1 MPIQFNVKN
10 NAGATVTQ
18 SLNTSR
24 VERILQANNLNEA
37 QRMGM
42 FDKIKDFFR
51 GGVKAEAI
59 RQLFDQVTAPAPHAA
74 QPLNILHRFES
85 LRALASNEHQHLF
98 SSNVQ
103 VGVSP
108 SVGTWSFSLSVGDTP
123 IYQSS
128 TLDEAPESSSTQFLQ
143 AQQLHQGINDCIAQ
157 FRKAA
162 NDSNPDSSEK
172 VELHATAQGAIDAIK
187 TLMGAEHENPDA
199 KQMFEFVRN
208 LQPANNPYLQKLA
221 AEKHEGTSLQQL
233 CFPGQV
239 ADNLAIFDEAK
250 DRLTESFFNKLIADI
265 EYFRKNEAEWPA
277 KTPYEYARDN
287 LQDAVETDAER
298 QALLQKFEDPLFS
311 RQYFK
316 GIEPASDNGNFKAKF
331 QRNEEPP
338 QTIEF
343 SDRLPGSGEYRG
355 TFLQNLLNTANYD
368 NLLGLLSTGL
378 RGPQDSLVRAMGN
391 NMKGRL
397 AQWLSLND
405 MNDVAPF
412 LQYLQWNGL
421 RETADHQLF
430 ALLQNSKIGNTN
442 LLALLM
448 ADSAPD
454 SPAATGLIQP
464 IAYA

>member
-103 VGVSP
+103 VGESQAQ
-108 SVGTWSFSLSVGDTP
+108 GTWSFSLSVGDTP

-128 TLDEAPESSSTQFLQ
+128 TLDEVPESSSTQFLQ
-143 AQQLHQGINDCIAQ
+143 AQQLHQGINDSIAE

-162 NDSNPDSSEK
+162 NDGNPDSSEK
-172 VELHATAQGAIDAIK
+172 VELHVTAQGAIDAIK

-221 AEKHEGTSLQQL
+221 AEKHEGASLLQL
-233 CFPGQV
+233 CFPEHEE
-239 ADNLAIFDEAK
+239 AKNLDLFDEAK
-250 DRLTESFFNKLIADI
+250 SQLTEAVFNQLPS
-265 EYFRKNEAEWPA
+265 YVQQAEHTAASLWER
-277 KTPYEYARDN
+277 TPMQYALEN
-287 LQDAVETDAER
+287 VQDVVETKAER
-298 QALLQKFEDPLFS
+298 AALIQKIEDPLYS
-311 RQYFK
+311 RQNFR
-316 GIEPASDNGNFKAKF
+316 GIEVVEDGKYFNAIF
-331 QRNEEPP
+331 QQGDEPP
-338 QTIEF
+338 QTIAFSNREPENSEF
-343 SDRLPGSGEYRG
+343 RGSPVKHLLANAEY
-355 TFLQNLLNTANYD
+355 T
-368 NLLGLLSTGL
+368 NLLGLLSHGMKGRDDPLVKSAGGFVAIQLL
-378 RGPQDSLVRAMGN
+378 RHLELQNTHNLSPFLRYLQWQGPQDVADKTFDALRSV
-391 NMKGRL
+391 KL
-397 AQWLSLND
+397 A
-405 MNDVAPF
+405 
-412 LQYLQWNGL
+412 
-421 RETADHQLF
+421 E
-430 ALLQNSKIGNTN
+430 TN
-442 LLALLM
+442 LLALWM
-448 ADSAPD
+448 RDSAPD
-454 SPAATGLIQP
+454 SPAATGLIRSGG
-464 IAYA
+464 YA